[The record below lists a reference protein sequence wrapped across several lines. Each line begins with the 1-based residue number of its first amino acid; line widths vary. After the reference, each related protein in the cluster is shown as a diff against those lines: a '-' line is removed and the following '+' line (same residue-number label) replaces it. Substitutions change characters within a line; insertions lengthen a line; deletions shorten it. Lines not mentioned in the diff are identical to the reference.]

1 MGSWLA
7 SLVTVLLTAIYA
19 TEIAAIDLDCF
30 SFRGMCP
37 TVITGY
43 GLGIGRG
50 AGWLVVYLPP
60 APLAGMVEL
69 LNQP

>member
-7 SLVTVLLTAIYA
+7 SLVVVLLTTIFT
-19 TEIAAIDLDCF
+19 TEIAAIKLDSF

-43 GLGIGRG
+43 GLGIGCR
-50 AGWLVVYLPP
+50 AGRLVVYLQPT
-60 APLAGMVEL
+60 PLAGMVEL
-69 LNQP
+69 ANQP